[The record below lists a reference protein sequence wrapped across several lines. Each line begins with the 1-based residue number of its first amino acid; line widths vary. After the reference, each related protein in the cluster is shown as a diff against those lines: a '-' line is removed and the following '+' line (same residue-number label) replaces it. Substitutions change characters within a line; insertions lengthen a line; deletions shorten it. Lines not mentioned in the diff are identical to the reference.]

1 MTGSTTDGDRAN
13 GAAREAGPKRMGFF
27 LVPNFSMIALIS
39 AIEPLRLANR
49 AYGKTL
55 YRWQMFSTDGKPVKA
70 SSGIEVGVD
79 YGIADV
85 ANYPVMFVCGGVEVR
100 KFDDRR
106 TFSWLRR
113 LDRYGAIVGAL
124 CTGSDVLARVGL
136 LDGRRCTIHW
146 ENLPGFAE
154 EFPELDVTHE
164 LFEIDG
170 KRHTCAGGTAA
181 LDLMLNL
188 IALDHGRDLAVS
200 VSDMLIHERIRDSR
214 DHQRMTLRSRL
225 GVSHAKLLAV
235 ISAMEDNQEE
245 PLSCAALAEGVGLS
259 TRQMER
265 LFRKY
270 FSRTPTRFY
279 LELRLDRARLLL
291 SQTTMPVLDVAL
303 ASGFV
308 SASHFSKCYREQFG
322 RTPREERRV
331 AH

>member
-1 MTGSTTDGDRAN
+1 MTGSMTSSDRAI
-13 GAAREAGPKRMGFF
+13 ARGKATDPKRVGFF
-27 LVPNFSMIALIS
+27 LVPKFSMIALIS

-49 AYGKTL
+49 IGEREL
-55 YRWQMFSTDGKPVKA
+55 YRWQMFSTDGKPVTA
-70 SSGIEVGVD
+70 SNGIEVGVD
-79 YGIADV
+79 NSIAEV
-85 ANYPVMFVCGGVEVR
+85 ETYPMVFVCGGVEIR

-113 LDRYGAIVGAL
+113 LDRHGATVGAL
-124 CTGSDVLARVGL
+124 CTGSDVLARAGL

-154 EFPELDVTHE
+154 EFPRLEVTTE
-164 LFEIDG
+164 LFEMDG

-188 IALDHGRDLAVS
+188 IALDHDRDMAVAI
-200 VSDMLIHERIRDSR
+200 SDLLIHERIRDSR

-235 ISAMEDNQEE
+235 ISAMEENQED
-245 PLSCAALAEGVGLS
+245 PLSCAALADGVGLS

-270 FSRTPTRFY
+270 FGRTPTRFY

-291 SQTTMPVLDVAL
+291 SQTAMPVLDVAL

-308 SASHFSKCYREQFG
+308 SASHFSKCYREQFS

-331 AH
+331 AF

>member
-1 MTGSTTDGDRAN
+1 MTDVATTGARAN
-13 GAAREAGPKRMGFF
+13 GTVKEAGPKRMGFF
-27 LVPNFSMIALIS
+27 LVPKFSMIALVS

-49 AYGKTL
+49 VHGRAL
-55 YRWQMFSTDGKPVKA
+55 YQWQMFSTDGKPVTA

-79 YGIADV
+79 AGIADV
-85 ANYPVMFVCGGVEVR
+85 DNYPVVFVCGGVEVR

-106 TFSWLRR
+106 VFSWLRR
-113 LDRYGAIVGAL
+113 LDRYGAVVGAL
-124 CTGSDVLARVGL
+124 CTGSDVLARAGL

-154 EFPELDVTHE
+154 EFPRLDVTQE

-188 IALDHGRDLAVS
+188 IALDHGRDMAVAI
-200 VSDMLIHERIRDSR
+200 SDQLIHERIRDSR

-270 FSRTPTRFY
+270 FGRTPTRFY

-331 AH
+331 TH